1 MEDFAE
7 LSSAA
12 VELFLDADAVWTLQ
26 EMIEATRLAE
36 ERVERLER
44 AIDEFAPSWQPD
56 SP

>member
-1 MEDFAE
+1 MRHLRRLQKQEFDYPAHQI
-7 LSSAA
+7 A
-12 VELFLDADAVWTLQ
+12 LQ